1 MPLTP
6 ADKRFL
12 NAVDRFKIYLLLLGV
27 VVLVFLLCAPTH
39 EVQMGVAVMGVALCG
54 MFWLT
59 QRLLTV
65 ITLLDIELT
74 KAIEAVKRAL
84 PEEFRRGAPP
94 R

>member
-1 MPLTP
+1 MPLTST
-6 ADKRFL
+6 DRHFL
-12 NAVDRFKIYLLLLGV
+12 KAVDRFKIYLLLLGV
-27 VVLVFLLCAPTH
+27 AVLVFLLCTPSR
-39 EVQMGVAVMGVALCG
+39 EIQMGIAVMGAVLCG

-65 ITLLDIELT
+65 ITILDIELT

-84 PEEFRRGAPP
+84 PEEYRRGGLP

>member
-6 ADKRFL
+6 ADRRFL
-12 NAVDRFKIYLLLLGV
+12 NTVDRFKIYLLLLGV
-27 VVLVFLLCAPTH
+27 AVLIFLLCAPTQ
-39 EVQMGVAVMGVALCG
+39 EIQMGIAVMGVALCG

-84 PEEFRRGAPP
+84 PEDYRRQ
-94 R
+94 

>member
-6 ADKRFL
+6 ADRHFL
-12 NAVDRFKIYLLLLGV
+12 KAVDRFKIYLLLLGG
-27 VVLVFLLCAPTH
+27 VVLIFLLCAPTH
-39 EVQMGVAVMGVALCG
+39 EFQTVVAVMGVALCG

-65 ITLLDIELT
+65 ITILDIELT